1 MRSGPDLV
9 FGSSAGFVCG
19 DRFVSSKHG
28 RARNVSAVGESVGDR
43 FHFRLAEAFAC
54 NLYLAVWI
62 NQKKGGNTGQA
73 VGIRNRVTRFV
84 NQNCKRDTD
93 FMCEIAR
100 SADIVLRNG
109 DETDVAA
116 AMLPED
122 PFEKRKGELA
132 DRAGDFEECEYDG
145 AVL

>member
-9 FGSSAGFVCG
+9 FRSSAGFVCG

-28 RARNVSAVGESVGDR
+28 RARNVSAVGESVRDR

-54 NLYLAVWI
+54 NLHFAVGI
-62 NQKKGGNTGQA
+62 NQEKGGNTGQA

-84 NQNCKRDTD
+84 NQNWKRDAK

-100 SADIVLRNG
+100 RADIVLRNG
-109 DETDVAA
+109 GGTDVAA
-116 AMLPED
+116 AMLLEHPLE
-122 PFEKRKGELA
+122 ERKGELG
-132 DRAGDFEECEYDG
+132 DRAGDFEEYQDYG
-145 AVL
+145 TPL